1 MNILYYYSKL
11 NIGGAERSTVRL
23 LNKMVERGCN
33 VSLLL
38 RWNNGT
44 LEDELDQR
52 IQLIHLKQGDPEQD
66 GFLAQIYKVIKMY
79 ICLKKLNKKK
89 YDLVISG
96 LFGYNPSIL
105 FKHIKAEKY
114 FQMLRNDV
122 EKTGKYGKTD
132 SYMKK
137 YGEKFDA
144 YIGVSEF
151 TTDSFKKCYPNLS
164 KKAYTIYNILPEIDP
179 YEKRICPPELV
190 TSKKNCIKILTICR
204 MADQAKG
211 LFRMEKVCKRLYELY
226 PGQFKWFVVGNGP
239 DKAKLKLK
247 IEEDQL
253 DEVMV
258 LCHETT
264 DPFIYYAYCDLVAV
278 LSYYEGLCGVVNEAK
293 LMLKPVIATEFSG
306 IHEQIEDG
314 FNGVIVEN
322 KEESIFEG
330 FKYIFTHK
338 ELLKNMSIN
347 GMSQKLLDNDNKV
360 NEFIRL
366 YNINLES
373 NNE

>member
-1 MNILYYYSKL
+1 M
-11 NIGGAERSTVRL
+11 
-23 LNKMVERGCN
+23 
-33 VSLLL
+33 
-38 RWNNGT
+38 
-44 LEDELDQR
+44 
-52 IQLIHLKQGDPEQD
+52 
-66 GFLAQIYKVIKMY
+66 
-79 ICLKKLNKKK
+79 
-89 YDLVISG
+89 
-96 LFGYNPSIL
+96 
-105 FKHIKAEKY
+105 
-114 FQMLRNDV
+114 
-122 EKTGKYGKTD
+122 
-132 SYMKK
+132 
-137 YGEKFDA
+137 
-144 YIGVSEF
+144 
-151 TTDSFKKCYPNLS
+151 
-164 KKAYTIYNILPEIDP
+164 
-179 YEKRICPPELV
+179 
-190 TSKKNCIKILTICR
+190 
-204 MADQAKG
+204 
-211 LFRMEKVCKRLYELY
+211 Y